1 MNKILGIILLLFT
14 VLSCSFDRATG
25 IWTEDLIIEKEKK
38 EKISK
43 KIEEVFKKK
52 KFSINEFNPDLRI
65 NLSTK
70 LITNSFINNFDN
82 NNGRIDYNGNLKR
95 KSKFKFSR
103 IDNFDKFE
111 PEILF
116 YKDGIIFF
124 DNNGSILRFNDKSKL
139 VWKKNHYLKNEKK
152 LNPILFFGNKNNTL
166 IVADNVAKYYAIN
179 IDTGDLLWSKNAT
192 SPFNSE
198 MKVYKNNFFIID
210 SDNTLRCFS
219 IKNGNELWKVKTE
232 QSFIRSEK
240 KLSLVIVDNIV
251 YFVNSIGD
259 VTAVNIKNGDIIW
272 QTPTQSSLILE
283 DTFHLKNADLIA
295 NNKSILFSNNKNK
308 FFSIDTKTGII
319 NWTHNINS
327 SLRSTLVNNLIFTV
341 TSEGF
346 LIVIDNISGNL
357 IRSTDIFKIFKKK
370 IRNKIMPTGFIVGT
384 KNIYLTTSHGRLII
398 VDITSGNVLTILKID
413 NDKISR
419 PFILNQNL
427 YIVKENS
434 IIKLD

>member
-82 NNGRIDYNGNLKR
+82 NNGRIDYNGNLER

-116 YKDGIIFF
+116 YKDDIIFF

-232 QSFIRSEK
+232 QSFIRSERVLLPLNFFN
-240 KLSLVIVDNIV
+240 LSLVNLTFLLVFSLNFFVLHSKYSVEYFLNSEQSFSFEKVGFMIKSEIV
-251 YFVNSIGD
+251 
-259 VTAVNIKNGDIIW
+259 
-272 QTPTQSSLILE
+272 
-283 DTFHLKNADLIA
+283 
-295 NNKSILFSNNKNK
+295 KNK
-308 FFSIDTKTGII
+308 M
-319 NWTHNINS
+319 
-327 SLRSTLVNNLIFTV
+327 NLNFIF
-341 TSEGF
+341 
-346 LIVIDNISGNL
+346 
-357 IRSTDIFKIFKKK
+357 
-370 IRNKIMPTGFIVGT
+370 
-384 KNIYLTTSHGRLII
+384 
-398 VDITSGNVLTILKID
+398 
-413 NDKISR
+413 
-419 PFILNQNL
+419 
-427 YIVKENS
+427 
-434 IIKLD
+434 